1 MMRQFL
7 TFLLILGSAS
17 LGTSAAAVAADNSA
31 PTPPVPTTEP
41 TPASD
46 PCHEGS
52 GIEALNSCDRALAVA
67 PDDASLWT
75 IRGAILHEQLKR
87 TSEALESHDRAIAL
101 APSYTLAL
109 YNRCVVLIALER
121 YSEAVESCDSALK
134 GDGRWGQATP
144 AQALMNQG
152 LALRRLRRYQEALV
166 DYDRALALKPDY
178 ALAWN
183 NRGVVLL
190 DLGRNAEAEAAFNRA
205 LELDPN
211 NSLARRNLDIVRQ
224 RQQAAP

>member
-7 TFLLILGSAS
+7 AFLLILGSAS
-17 LGTSAAAVAADNSA
+17 LGTSAAVRAADDGGA
-31 PTPPVPTTEP
+31 KPPAATTEP

-52 GIEALNSCDRALAVA
+52 GLEALNACDRALALA
-67 PDDASLWT
+67 PNDATLWT

-87 TSEALESHDRAIAL
+87 TAEALESHDRAVAL
-101 APSYTLAL
+101 APAYTLAL

-121 YSEAVESCDSALK
+121 YLEAVESCDLALK
-134 GDGRWGQATP
+134 GDGRWGQASP

-152 LALRRLRRYQEALV
+152 VALRRLRRYQEALV
-166 DYDRALALKPDY
+166 AYDRALELKPDY

-190 DLGRNAEAEAAFNRA
+190 DLGRNAEAEAAFSRA
-205 LELDPN
+205 IELDPN
-211 NSLARRNLDIVRQ
+211 NSLARRNLEIVRQ
-224 RQQAAP
+224 RQRATP